1 MKLKKLCVFLFIVVC
16 LFSTNVYASEARP
29 MEHATNCILNDKFEN
44 KSPTGSFG
52 SSLKICGVMYTD
64 SLDNERIYEFDNDV
78 EEGIGLLKCKTKTPR
93 RSGIRFPIAT
103 KTQGGEYAS
112 VMSINGED
120 RDVYAQ
126 DLESLLRLWDN
137 VMYEGFSI
145 ANLDIDSKEEGQGIK
160 TRDDIKTIVDGCVT
174 NTPIS
179 DESRELYSQD
189 LDRALTPSN
198 SAKGKPS
205 STDDL
210 LTDIVS
216 EIKET
221 KLPNVTRTEDGEY
234 VTSVW
239 INGEYRK
246 LYAHDLESLLR
257 LWDNFISKKFVIAN
271 LSSCVSLADVYKDPC
286 KQIFDINVERLK
298 SCSIRTALILAMH
311 QNLSITSGLN
321 SRQES
326 NLISVFLKAW
336 NDRRNEFI
344 SYCSSR
350 LCELREEVLN
360 LLGIQQEE
368 CDEQITDRIIYLYLT
383 LQ

>member
-1 MKLKKLCVFLFIVVC
+1 MKLKKFCVFLFIVVC

-52 SSLKICGVMYTD
+52 SSLKICGIIYTD

-78 EEGIGLLKCKTKTPR
+78 EQGIGLLKCETKTPR
-93 RSGIRFPIAT
+93 RSGMRFPIAT
-103 KTQGGEYAS
+103 KTQDGEYAS
-112 VMSINGED
+112 VMSINGEN
-120 RDVYAQ
+120 REVYAQ

-137 VMYEGFSI
+137 VIYEGFSI
-145 ANLDIDSKEEGQGIK
+145 ANLDIDSKEKDQGIK
-160 TRDDIKTIVDGCVT
+160 TRDVIKTIADGCVT
-174 NTPIS
+174 NTPIG
-179 DESRELYSQD
+179 DESRELYSQN

-198 SAKGKPS
+198 SVKNKPS

-210 LTDIVS
+210 LTDVVS

-221 KLPNVTRTEDGEY
+221 KLPNVITTEDGEY
-234 VTSVW
+234 VTSVL

-246 LYAHDLESLLR
+246 LYAQDLESLLK
-257 LWDNFISKKFVIAN
+257 LWNNLISKKFVIAN
-271 LSSCVSLADVYKDPC
+271 LYSCVSLTDVYKDPC
-286 KQIFDINVERLK
+286 KQIFDINVVRLK
-298 SCSIRTALILAMH
+298 SCSVRTALVFAMCRE
-311 QNLSITSGLN
+311 LSISSELN

-326 NLISVFLKAW
+326 NMMSVFLKAW
-336 NDRRNEFI
+336 KDRKNDFT

-350 LCELREEVLN
+350 LCELREEISN
-360 LLGIQQEE
+360 LLGIQREE
-368 CDEQITDRIIYLYLT
+368 YDEEIIDRIIYLYLT